1 MPRPGA
7 KELQLMESAKTK
19 RWMWAGASSIAAGLL
34 PLLLTIILQRG
45 WWVPWA
51 LLLVIGCIEI
61 AYGLLARKET
71 MR

>member
-1 MPRPGA
+1 
-7 KELQLMESAKTK
+7 MESAKTK

-34 PLLLTIILQRG
+34 PLLLTVILQRG

-61 AYGLLARKET
+61 AYGLLVGRRAEVRADTNTEIR
-71 MR
+71 M